1 MRKKTIGLTPRQ
13 GEILDFLI
21 SQINLKG
28 YPPSVREIGEAIG
41 LQSSSTVHS
50 HLIQLEQK
58 GYIRRDPSKPR
69 AIVILKSNDSETPKL
84 DLFEDNN
91 SYDEMV
97 NVPVIG
103 TVAAGIPILA
113 EQNVEDTVTLPMNFV
128 QHDNSFIL
136 HVKGDSMVNVG
147 IMDGDYIIVSPRKV
161 ATNGEIVVALMDNE
175 ATVKTFYRE
184 KNRIRLQPENDTM
197 DPIYVT
203 DVEIIGKVIGL
214 FRRMH

>member
-13 GEILDFLI
+13 GEILDFII
-21 SQINLKG
+21 SRINLKG
-28 YPPSVREIGEAIG
+28 YPPSVREIGDAIG

-50 HLIQLEQK
+50 HLIQLERK

-69 AIVILKSNDSETPKL
+69 AIVILKNNDLDTPNVNL
-84 DLFEDNN
+84 YEDNS

-97 NVPVIG
+97 NVPIIG
-103 TVAAGIPILA
+103 TVAAGVPILA
-113 EQNVEDTVTLPMNFV
+113 EQNVEDTMTLPMNFV

-147 IMDGDYIIVSPRKV
+147 IMDGDYIIVTPSKV
-161 ATNGEIVVALMDNE
+161 ATNGEIVVALLDNE

-203 DVEIIGKVIGL
+203 DVEIIGKVVGL